1 MQVQK
6 AEEGTQ
12 MTLVPYEGLG
22 LWGGRL
28 LSGFQVPAIR
38 ADVRETKE
46 SFIVEA
52 ELPGVKKDN
61 VQIVCQ
67 EGVLTISVKAEEQ
80 AEHQEE
86 GYLRRERFTGE
97 AERSF
102 AIRNIDE
109 TNITA
114 KMEEGVLTVT
124 LPKLVPE
131 EKHIAI
137 E

>member
-1 MQVQK
+1 
-6 AEEGTQ
+6 

-28 LSGFQVPAIR
+28 LSGFQVTPIR
-38 ADVRETKE
+38 ADVRETEE

-67 EGVLTISVKAEEQ
+67 EGVLTITVKAEES
-80 AEHQEE
+80 AERKEDS
-86 GYLRRERFTGE
+86 YLRRERFSGE
-97 AERSF
+97 ASRSF

-109 TNITA
+109 SGITA
-114 KMEEGVLTVT
+114 KMEDGILAVT
-124 LPKLVPE
+124 LPKIVPE
-131 EKHIAI
+131 EKHITI

>member
-1 MQVQK
+1 
-6 AEEGTQ
+6 
-12 MTLVPYEGLG
+12 MTLLPYEGLG

-28 LSGFQVPAIR
+28 LSSFQVAPIR

-61 VQIVCQ
+61 VQIMCQ
-67 EGVLTISVKAEEQ
+67 EGVLTITVKAEES
-80 AEHQEE
+80 AECKEE
-86 GYLRRERFTGE
+86 NYLRRERFSGE
-97 AERSF
+97 ASRSF
-102 AIRNIDE
+102 AVKGIDDA
-109 TNITA
+109 NITA
-114 KMEEGVLTVT
+114 KMEDGILTIT
-124 LPKLVPE
+124 LPKLIPE

>member
-1 MQVQK
+1 
-6 AEEGTQ
+6 

-28 LSGFQVPAIR
+28 LWAYPSAALR

-67 EGVLTISVKAEEQ
+67 EGVLTISAKSEER
-80 AEHQEE
+80 AEE

-97 AERSF
+97 TSRSF
-102 AIRNIDE
+102 AIKNIE
-109 TNITA
+109 EAGITA
-114 KMEEGVLTVT
+114 KMEDGVLTLT

>member
-1 MQVQK
+1 M
-6 AEEGTQ
+6 
-12 MTLVPYEGLG
+12 
-22 LWGGRL
+22 
-28 LSGFQVPAIR
+28 R

-52 ELPGVKKDN
+52 ELPGVKKDK

-67 EGVLTISVKAEEQ
+67 EGVLTISAKAD
-80 AEHQEE
+80 EHGEE
-86 GYLRRERFTGE
+86 GYLRRERYTGE
-97 AERSF
+97 ASRSF

-109 TNITA
+109 AGITA
-114 KMEEGVLTVT
+114 KMEDGVLTIT

-131 EKHIAI
+131 EKHIVI

>member
-1 MQVQK
+1 
-6 AEEGTQ
+6 

-28 LSGFQVPAIR
+28 LSSFQVTPIR

-67 EGVLTISVKAEEQ
+67 EGVLTITVKAEES
-80 AEHQEE
+80 AERKEE
-86 GYLRRERFTGE
+86 NFLRRERFSGE
-97 AERSF
+97 ATRSF
-102 AIRNIDE
+102 AVKSIDE
-109 TNITA
+109 ANITA
-114 KMEEGVLTVT
+114 KMEDGILTVT

-131 EKHIAI
+131 EKHITI

>member
-1 MQVQK
+1 
-6 AEEGTQ
+6 
-12 MTLVPYEGLG
+12 MTLMPYEGLG

-28 LSGFQVPAIR
+28 LTGFQAPAMR

-67 EGVLTISVKAEEQ
+67 EGMLTISVKAEEN
-80 AEHQEE
+80 AERGQE
-86 GYLRRERFTGE
+86 GYLRRERLTGE
-97 AERSF
+97 VSRSF
-102 AIRNIDE
+102 GIRNIDE
-109 TNITA
+109 ARITA
-114 KMEEGVLTVT
+114 KMEDGVLTIT
-124 LPKLVPE
+124 LPKIVPE

>member
-1 MQVQK
+1 
-6 AEEGTQ
+6 

-28 LSGFQVPAIR
+28 LSSFQVTPIR

-67 EGVLTISVKAEEQ
+67 EGVLTITVKAEES
-80 AEHQEE
+80 AERKEE
-86 GYLRRERFTGE
+86 NFLRRERFSGE
-97 AERSF
+97 ASRSF
-102 AIRNIDE
+102 AVKSIDE
-109 TNITA
+109 ANITA
-114 KMEEGVLTVT
+114 KMEDGILTVT

-131 EKHIAI
+131 EKHITI

>member
-1 MQVQK
+1 
-6 AEEGTQ
+6 
-12 MTLVPYEGLG
+12 MTLLPYEGQLG
-22 LWGGRL
+22 LFGGRL
-28 LSGFQVPAIR
+28 LTGCPMPAIR

-67 EGVLTISVKAEEQ
+67 EGVLTISVKAEES
-80 AEHQEE
+80 AEKQEE
-86 GYLRRERFTGE
+86 KYLRKERFAGE
-97 AERSF
+97 SARSF
-102 AIRNIDE
+102 SMRNIDE
-109 TNITA
+109 A
-114 KMEEGVLTVT
+114 KIAARMEDGVLSIT
-124 LPKLVPE
+124 LPKMLPE